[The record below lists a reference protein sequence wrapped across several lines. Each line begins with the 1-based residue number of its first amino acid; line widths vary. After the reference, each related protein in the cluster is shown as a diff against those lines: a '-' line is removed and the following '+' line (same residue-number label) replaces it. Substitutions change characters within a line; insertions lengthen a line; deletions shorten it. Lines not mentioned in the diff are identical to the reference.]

1 MVGQDVPFVLY
12 VGLHDIP
19 AALEDATFLK
29 HSQQQSRRFSAVHG
43 RLAPD
48 YFMGWGRAA
57 ARLLVLLNQLLIG
70 SVIRADINAAVEA
83 VPPGSGSSNDQTSVE
98 MGKARLPE
106 EMSLNSL
113 LN

>member
-1 MVGQDVPFVLY
+1 
-12 VGLHDIP
+12 
-19 AALEDATFLK
+19 
-29 HSQQQSRRFSAVHG
+29 
-43 RLAPD
+43 
-48 YFMGWGRAA
+48 MGWGRAA

-83 VPPGSGSSNDQTSVE
+83 VPPGSGSNNDQTSVE

-106 EMSLNSL
+106 EMSLNSR

>member
-1 MVGQDVPFVLY
+1 MKQVSRLTCRSFQLDGGAGHVPFVLY

-48 YFMGWGRAA
+48 YFMA
-57 ARLLVLLNQLLIG
+57 
-70 SVIRADINAAVEA
+70 
-83 VPPGSGSSNDQTSVE
+83 
-98 MGKARLPE
+98 
-106 EMSLNSL
+106 
-113 LN
+113 